1 MVNGRSQN
9 PTKPLWQAD
18 GSPADRV
25 PAGQVSVVPVPSG
38 CIRGSDSPAERL
50 LGNEAPSDTRETSKT
65 GSRRRSND
73 KRRARGNGSGPAA
86 PRRLSL
92 AHRVR
97 EHMEEL
103 IRSGQWQVGQRIPPE
118 PELIRHFGVSHNTLR
133 EAVQGLIHAGMLLAR
148 PGDGT
153 YVTAADRLDAAL
165 AHRLQQ
171 ADLSRI
177 LEARLAIEK
186 AIVALAA
193 RSRSDEDLRL
203 MDAALARCK
212 QREGDGIEADM
223 AFHTCIAAAT
233 RNPILCQIYRV
244 ITRYLSQHFT
254 GALTRRQYEPEAL
267 ELHDRLLHA
276 MREQD
281 ADAARHIVEAIVAFD
296 ARDLPGT
303 PPSGAAQEGARPTE
317 SL

>member
-1 MVNGRSQN
+1 MEQRKHMQPDAATAGNAR
-9 PTKPLWQAD
+9 AD
-18 GSPADRV
+18 
-25 PAGQVSVVPVPSG
+25 
-38 CIRGSDSPAERL
+38 AETVA
-50 LGNEAPSDTRETSKT
+50 APCTP
-65 GSRRRSND
+65 
-73 KRRARGNGSGPAA
+73 PAA
-86 PRRLSL
+86 PRRRSL

-97 EHMEEL
+97 EQMEEY

-133 EAVQGLIHAGMLLAR
+133 EAVQGLIHAGMLMAR

-186 AIVALAA
+186 AVVALAA
-193 RSRSDEDLRL
+193 QNRNDEDLDR
-203 MDAALARCK
+203 MQEALQRCK

-223 AFHTCIAAAT
+223 AFHTCVAAAT

-244 ITRYLSQHFT
+244 IARYLSQHFT
-254 GALTRRQYEPEAL
+254 STLRERQYEPEAL
-267 ELHDRLLHA
+267 ALHDELLSA
-276 MREQD
+276 MRRRD
-281 ADAARHIVEAIVAFD
+281 ADAARRIIEKIVAFD
-296 ARDLPGT
+296 ARDLPG
-303 PPSGAAQEGARPTE
+303 A
-317 SL
+317 

>member
-9 PTKPLWQAD
+9 RTEPLRQAD

-65 GSRRRSND
+65 GNRRSGD
-73 KRRARGNGSGPAA
+73 KRRAREHGRGPAA

-296 ARDLPGT
+296 ARDLPEA
-303 PPSGAAQEGARPTE
+303 PPSRDPQEGAPPAE

>member
-1 MVNGRSQN
+1 MRTSE
-9 PTKPLWQAD
+9 
-18 GSPADRV
+18 SPATEASRR
-25 PAGQVSVVPVPSG
+25 SG
-38 CIRGSDSPAERL
+38 SSSDSPGKGRRGPSEQGSPITHSSRDEREDAL
-50 LGNEAPSDTRETSKT
+50 RPASGDARKT
-65 GSRRRSND
+65 PRRSSRRSGDD
-73 KRRARGNGSGPAA
+73 KRRARDNGSGPAA

-296 ARDLPGT
+296 ARDLPEA
-303 PPSGAAQEGARPTE
+303 PPSGDPPEGGHPAE